1 MDNQGPIS
9 FPLISSDPM
18 WNHVDGRVISILYG
32 LTRTTVK
39 VMSEDEVILTVRCP
53 SEKFEQVNVRIGQQ
67 VTAQVNAHNVLL
79 GMAGMSFGK
88 ERWNRWSGRI
98 VLVNSRDSASLIT
111 VKLQGKGCT
120 LTSTGPVIGQSL
132 RPEVLEP
139 VSIVIDPE
147 NVTLTPHMFATHD
160 TTIRAHER
168 HRVWLKARIEAVRKS
183 ASGSVVSLNVGG
195 THISALVCGDQD
207 IPYEWAPGLPVEMH
221 VDQWEAW
228 LRPAGDGIDAV
239 MCKLMYETSL

>member
-1 MDNQGPIS
+1 MDNQGPIP
-9 FPLISSDPM
+9 FPLMSSGPM

-39 VMSEDEVILTVRCP
+39 MMSEDEVLFTVRCP
-53 SEKFEQVNVRIGQQ
+53 SEKFEQVNVRIGQH
-67 VTAQVNAHNVLL
+67 VTAQINAHDVLL

-98 VLVNSRDSASLIT
+98 VLVGPGTSSPLIT

-120 LTSTGPVIGQSL
+120 LTSVGPIIGQSL
-132 RPEVLEP
+132 RPEAWEP
-139 VSIVIDPE
+139 VTIVIDPE
-147 NVTLTPHMFATHD
+147 NVTLTPHVFATHD
-160 TTIRAHER
+160 ATIRTHWR

-183 ASGSVVSLNVGG
+183 ASGNVVSLDVGG
-195 THISALVCGDQD
+195 SHISALVCENQA

-221 VDQWEAW
+221 VDQWKAW

-239 MCKLMYETSL
+239 MCKLMYDTSL